1 MSPDVGSRVTLQ
13 DDVGWRSDDDEDKKY
28 MPETESECWSSVS
41 AAHVS
46 VAPRALVS

>member
-13 DDVGWRSDDDEDKKY
+13 DDVGWRSDDEDKKY
-28 MPETESECWSSVS
+28 TRETGSECWSSVS